1 MLTTH
6 AGAVDG
12 LLGSITQNGKTLN
25 FLVDNLGNI
34 VQEVVGGGGDA
45 LQQIVGNFK
54 VRPIVMLES
63 DETDSDCVAQHD
75 RSGW

>member
-1 MLTTH
+1 
-6 AGAVDG
+6 
-12 LLGSITQNGKTLN
+12 LN

-54 VRPIVMLES
+54 VCMALLV
-63 DETDSDCVAQHD
+63 
-75 RSGW
+75 

>member
-1 MLTTH
+1 M
-6 AGAVDG
+6 
-12 LLGSITQNGKTLN
+12 N

-54 VRPIVMLES
+54 VGSLVSSDGRFLE
-63 DETDSDCVAQHD
+63 D
-75 RSGW
+75 